1 MFKKLVAKLK
11 PKPISIEKERAMYN
25 EKFHSSY
32 GFRVNDDK
40 KIDVIKDIYLFL
52 KKDKRLESFIFVG
65 KAHHNNQGCP
75 LEVYSQILSSL
86 KKLDPSVHNYFLK
99 YGFYGLLDI
108 SKKNNYI
115 TFNSNL
121 LKVEKLYALASKLP
135 LNEKQ
140 KVNEFV
146 KYLIRTEKINSFSN
160 KQLER
165 EVERIK
171 AGLLQTKITSS
182 KKRKSCDE
190 TYGGFLR
197 ALSSNSAYFITIEN
211 KLYLVKSHIGKKEDY
226 AGYSKLALD
235 LSNLNVYSIET
246 INGKNIVSE
255 KALEFF
261 YQYKTSIN
269 LSVTSYFER
278 LKDNYIKYYQNKF
291 FKTEVQRQKAIQRI
305 QDIFNKDRIS
315 KISKK

>member
-1 MFKKLVAKLK
+1 M
-11 PKPISIEKERAMYN
+11 
-25 EKFHSSY
+25 SSW
-32 GFRVNDDK
+32 G
-40 KIDVIKDIYLFL
+40 L
-52 KKDKRLESFIFVG
+52 S
-65 KAHHNNQGCP
+65 
-75 LEVYSQILSSL
+75 SSLSSL
-86 KKLDPSVHNYFLK
+86 KKLDPNVHNYFLR
-99 YGFYGLLDI
+99 YGFYGLLEI

-115 TFNSNL
+115 NFNNNI
-121 LKVEKLYALASKLP
+121 LKVEKLYSLASKLP
-135 LNEKQ
+135 FDEKQ

-146 KYLIRTEKINSFSN
+146 KYLIRTEKIGSFSN
-160 KQLER
+160 KQIER

-197 ALSSNSAYFITIEN
+197 ALSSNTAYFTTIEN
-211 KLYLVKSHIGKKEDY
+211 KLYLEKSHIGKKENY

-246 INGKNIVSE
+246 INGRNVVSE
-255 KALEFF
+255 KALDFF
-261 YQYKTSIN
+261 DSYKTSIN

-278 LKDNYIKYYQNKF
+278 LKDNYIKYYQNKS
-291 FKTEVQRQKAIQRI
+291 FKTEAQRQKAIQRI

-315 KISKK
+315 NLSKKW